1 MLMLGDASVSGDQ
14 AYAGWTSLN
23 VVDAG
28 AGGKGLLSLDAAD
41 AIRHADSIYYDH
53 LVSQEVLDLA
63 RREAELTFC
72 QIDRYEDGHHKDGPH
87 KTGMSIASLIGKL
100 QVASKSAERVIYLA
114 GGDPRQ
120 NRSADFI
127 VKALSDHGIA
137 CQHITSAAMPRPP
150 YQVALRPAIS
160 ASEIVKLDMTKRR
173 NDNLREGA

>member
-1 MLMLGDASVSGDQ
+1 
-14 AYAGWTSLN
+14 
-23 VVDAG
+23 
-28 AGGKGLLSLDAAD
+28 
-41 AIRHADSIYYDH
+41 
-53 LVSQEVLDLA
+53 
-63 RREAELTFC
+63 
-72 QIDRYEDGHHKDGPH
+72 
-87 KTGMSIASLIGKL
+87 MSIASLIGKL

-127 VKALSDHGIA
+127 VKAQGDHGIA